1 MITKI
6 KNIILSELS
15 IKKGMALVFINS
27 LILIGSVFIINGFLS
42 RYYGLDALG
51 EFLLVKR
58 IITSSVGVLLIGTN
72 IGLPHYLSK
81 NSDTKYGHSSFL
93 IFLLFSTPSLFILL
107 KIFNNSQISSYLD
120 TTSIYPYFLFGVS
133 ILFQSITY
141 SLFRGNFNMVGASF
155 VQFFCSAVTPL
166 LCVFLFNQLLN
177 VFLFT
182 GLINI
187 MICFFFFFWRNGF
200 LSLKID
206 IITNS
211 IELIKYGSNRIIG
224 IICQFILIAGV
235 PILISYFSTLEN
247 VAYFNSSYSLFRLS
261 LLVINPIGM
270 ILLPQIS
277 KMIHNNELQKI
288 SHPLTLMM
296 QIGIL
301 ISFLT
306 CIYLFVFA
314 ESILDLWLGNVNSDA
329 IFMLRMILFSLP
341 AHTIAGLARSP
352 IDAHSEKGHNSIVYG
367 LSVFSLA
374 GTFIL
379 TNCLGLNSLLCI
391 MLSFNISQLV
401 AGLSSFI
408 ILKRIYNIK
417 ILSHSFCRDILFWSL
432 ISIAYFYLSSLVFKN
447 LYFYMFL
454 SAISGI
460 FLIYLFFKTNK
471 SKWLEGLRI

>member
-1 MITKI
+1 
-6 KNIILSELS
+6 
-15 IKKGMALVFINS
+15 
-27 LILIGSVFIINGFLS
+27 
-42 RYYGLDALG
+42 
-51 EFLLVKR
+51 
-58 IITSSVGVLLIGTN
+58 
-72 IGLPHYLSK
+72 
-81 NSDTKYGHSSFL
+81 
-93 IFLLFSTPSLFILL
+93 
-107 KIFNNSQISSYLD
+107 
-120 TTSIYPYFLFGVS
+120 
-133 ILFQSITY
+133 
-141 SLFRGNFNMVGASF
+141 
-155 VQFFCSAVTPL
+155 
-166 LCVFLFNQLLN
+166 
-177 VFLFT
+177 
-182 GLINI
+182 
-187 MICFFFFFWRNGF
+187 
-200 LSLKID
+200 
-206 IITNS
+206 
-211 IELIKYGSNRIIG
+211 
-224 IICQFILIAGV
+224 
-235 PILISYFSTLEN
+235 
-247 VAYFNSSYSLFRLS
+247 
-261 LLVINPIGM
+261 
-270 ILLPQIS
+270 
-277 KMIHNNELQKI
+277 MIHNNELQKI

-408 ILKRIYNIK
+408 ILKKIYNIK
-417 ILSHSFCRDILFWSL
+417 ILSYSFCRDILFWSL